1 MQAMNRRELGL
12 ALSGFAML
20 GNFCA
25 EAQSGTASGDG
36 ARLLHSELL
45 SYDKL
50 PVTTAP
56 NGTTSRAVLR
66 GTLATGEFIEVHE
79 TTLPAGE
86 MPHPPH
92 RHTHSELLLIREGE
106 LQVDSDEQR
115 GLVHGGDVIFT
126 ASAVLHSLKNVGSG
140 PASYFV
146 VAVGVQKS
154 LPVNP

>member
-1 MQAMNRRELGL
+1 MNRRELGL

-20 GNFCA
+20 GSLSA
-25 EAQSGTASGDG
+25 EAQSGTSSEDTP
-36 ARLLHSELL
+36 RLLHSELF

-50 PVTTAP
+50 PVKTSL
-56 NGTTSRAVLR
+56 NGMASRAVVH

-106 LQVDSDEQR
+106 LQVDSDGQR
-115 GLVHGGDVIFT
+115 GIVHAGDVIFT
-126 ASAVLHSLKNVGSG
+126 ASAVLHSLKNVGAG

-146 VAVGVQKS
+146 VAVGVQKA
-154 LPVNP
+154 LA

>member
-1 MQAMNRRELGL
+1 MHQMNRRELGL
-12 ALSGFAML
+12 TLSGFAML
-20 GNFCA
+20 GSLCA
-25 EAQSGTASGDG
+25 EAQSSPATEEDP
-36 ARLLHSELL
+36 RLLHSELF

-56 NGTTSRAVLR
+56 NGMTSRAVVR

-92 RHTHSELLLIREGE
+92 RHTHSELLLIRDGE
-106 LQVDSDEQR
+106 LQVDSDGQR
-115 GLVHGGDVIFT
+115 GLVRAGDVIFT
-126 ASAVLHSLKNVGSG
+126 ASAVLHSLKNVGAS

-146 VAVGVQKS
+146 VAVGMQKA
-154 LPVNP
+154 LPGTL